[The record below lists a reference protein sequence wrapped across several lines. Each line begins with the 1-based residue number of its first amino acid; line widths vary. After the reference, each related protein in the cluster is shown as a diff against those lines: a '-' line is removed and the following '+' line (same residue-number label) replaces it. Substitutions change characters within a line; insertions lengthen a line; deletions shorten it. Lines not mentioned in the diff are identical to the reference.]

1 MTKPID
7 TSEPPRQTTSPL
19 TEYQA
24 HLARGELAFQIDQD
38 GKAVFYPRLTAPLGF
53 RGPLR
58 WQVSQ
63 GLGTVYATTWI
74 SPRGE
79 ASYNIALVDL
89 DEGFR
94 LMSRV
99 ESTPADQVCIGQRV
113 RVRIQPGTGDEDA
126 YPVFD
131 PVIDP
136 VLAPEVTA

>member
-1 MTKPID
+1 MTNPID
-7 TSEPPRQTTSPL
+7 ATDTSVQARQTNSPL
-19 TEYQA
+19 TTYQA
-24 HLARGELAFQIDQD
+24 YLARGELAFQTDQD
-38 GKAVFYPRLTAPLGF
+38 GRAVFYPRLTAPLGF

-79 ASYNIALVDL
+79 APYNVALIDL

-99 ESTPADQVCIGQRV
+99 ESVPADQVTIGQRV
-113 RVRIQPGTGDEDA
+113 RVRIEPGTGDEDA

-131 PVIDP
+131 PVLDP
-136 VLAPEVTA
+136 EGSA